1 VQAAVKIGGAEMRME
16 AALVEAAARYGGARQ
31 RKQGRRGPWLR
42 GVLGLPRVG
51 LRLRAVDGELAASS
65 GAPPLLL
72 LLLLLLLRR
81 AEVVWSGCSPPRR
94 LGLRLRR
101 GAAAAIL

>member
-51 LRLRAVDGELAASS
+51 LRLRTVDGELAASS

-72 LLLLLLLRR
+72 LLLLLRR
-81 AEVVWSGCSPPRR
+81 AEAVWSGCSPPRR
-94 LGLRLRR
+94 LGLRLLR
-101 GAAAAIL
+101 GAAAALL

>member
-1 VQAAVKIGGAEMRME
+1 VQTAVKIGGAEMRTE
-16 AALVEAAARYGGARQ
+16 AALVEVAAWHGGARQ
-31 RKQGRRGPWLR
+31 RKQGRRGSWLR

-51 LRLRAVDGELAASS
+51 LRLRAVDGEPAASS
-65 GAPPLLL
+65 GVPPL

-81 AEVVWSGCSPPRR
+81 AEAVWSGCSSPRR